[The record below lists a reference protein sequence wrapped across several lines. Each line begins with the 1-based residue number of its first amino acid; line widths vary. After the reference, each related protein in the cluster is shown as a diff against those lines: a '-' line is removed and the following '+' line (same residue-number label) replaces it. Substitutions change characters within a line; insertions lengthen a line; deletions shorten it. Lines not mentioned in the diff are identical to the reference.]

1 MFGLGEGRGIT
12 EPQTQSCKDLRRQMI
27 HSGGWGGVGVGTQK
41 GQETGLRSHS
51 TLREGLQVPCSPVGK
66 HPF

>member
-1 MFGLGEGRGIT
+1 MFGVGAGKPAPQPRGGREG
-12 EPQTQSCKDLRRQMI
+12 
-27 HSGGWGGVGVGTQK
+27 GGGGGHPGGGGGGGVGTQK